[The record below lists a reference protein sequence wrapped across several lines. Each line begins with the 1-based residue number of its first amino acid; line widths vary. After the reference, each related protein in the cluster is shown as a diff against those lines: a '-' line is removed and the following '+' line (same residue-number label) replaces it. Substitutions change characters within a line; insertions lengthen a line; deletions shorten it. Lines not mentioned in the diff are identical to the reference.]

1 MITTKATMEPQE
13 NASLADMRI
22 LIVEDIFEAMNLL
35 RTMLHDLGITQ
46 VFTAKDGK
54 EALDFLGEFDEEIDL
69 IICDWNMP
77 RMTGLELLR
86 QVRTVDP
93 DTPFLM
99 VTGIADRDSVVT
111 AKSAGVTGYIV
122 KPYSSVQL
130 AKKISAVKRFIDA
143 RKMHQHA

>member
-1 MITTKATMEPQE
+1 MRATKDLQNPAVF
-13 NASLADMRI
+13 ADMRL

-54 EALDFLGEFDEEIDL
+54 EALDFLGEFDEEVDL

-86 QVRTVDP
+86 QVRTVNP
-93 DTPFLM
+93 EIPFLM
-99 VTGIADRDSVVT
+99 VTGIADRDSVIT

-122 KPYSSVQL
+122 KPYSSIQL
-130 AKKISAVKRFIDA
+130 AKKISTVRRFIDA
-143 RKMHQHA
+143 RKMQQDS

>member
-1 MITTKATMEPQE
+1 MRATKELQE
-13 NASLADMRI
+13 TAIFVGMRV

-99 VTGIADRDSVVT
+99 VTGISDRDSVVT

-130 AKKISAVKRFIDA
+130 AKKLTAVKRFIDA
-143 RKMHQHA
+143 RKMPA

>member
-1 MITTKATMEPQE
+1 MRATKELQE
-13 NASLADMRI
+13 TAIFVGMRI

-99 VTGIADRDSVVT
+99 VTGISDRDSVVT

-130 AKKISAVKRFIDA
+130 AKKLTAVKRYIDA
-143 RKMHQHA
+143 RKMHLA

>member
-1 MITTKATMEPQE
+1 MMAAMELQNVVE
-13 NASLADMRI
+13 FGGMRV

-54 EALDFLGEFDEEIDL
+54 EALDFLGEFDEEIDM

-77 RMTGLELLR
+77 RMTGLELLN

-93 DTPFLM
+93 DIPFLM
-99 VTGIADRDSVVT
+99 VTGIADRDSVVA

-130 AKKISAVKRFIDA
+130 SKKLSAVKRFIEA
-143 RKMHQHA
+143 RKR

>member
-1 MITTKATMEPQE
+1 MQAQKKDAADA
-13 NASLADMRI
+13 ASFTGMRI

-35 RTMLHDLGITQ
+35 RSMLHDLGVTQ

-54 EALDFLGEFDEEIDL
+54 EALDFLGEFDEGVDL

-86 QVRTVDP
+86 QLRTADP

-99 VTGIADRDSVVT
+99 VTGIADRDSVVA
-111 AKSAGVTGYIV
+111 AKSAGVTGYVI

-130 AKKISAVKRFIDA
+130 SKKISAVQRFVQA
-143 RKMHQHA
+143 RNQ